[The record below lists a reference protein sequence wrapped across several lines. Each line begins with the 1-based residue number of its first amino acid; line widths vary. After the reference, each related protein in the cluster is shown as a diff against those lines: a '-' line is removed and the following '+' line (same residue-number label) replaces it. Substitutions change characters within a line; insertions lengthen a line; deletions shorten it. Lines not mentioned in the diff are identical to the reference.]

1 MKLFKR
7 IMLFLMVVILTTLVA
22 CTSTNNKVTIEFV
35 NTTLEDI
42 EIDKGN
48 CLEEVVAPTKEGFI
62 FENWYTS
69 DSFEEIF
76 DFNTKLETNTK
87 IYALYYL
94 EFNKAIELGNK
105 LEHNEVSKEEYFIKG
120 KIKSIVQAEY
130 GNMTITNGTD
140 ELFVY
145 GVWSKDK
152 TKRYDQLEDK
162 PVIND
167 TVLLRG
173 PLKRFNESI
182 ELNNS
187 KLYKMEKNP
196 LPEIDLTEYDE
207 LSILAA
213 RNKEVNSKVV
223 IEGVVAQITNMN
235 NKTPNG
241 VYIVD
246 ETNAMYIHSSNIAL
260 AVKVG
265 DRIKVAGKRVNF
277 ILESEIENAIKYGYE
292 GAIQLDE
299 AYLIEHSK
307 DQQDFNTDWIE
318 SYTIKELL
326 ETSPNE
332 KNITGTIYKVNA
344 FINKVPGNGFIN
356 YYFNDLDNK
365 TGSYVYTMN
374 NGSDFSWL
382 DEYDGQ
388 LKTVYLSVI
397 NAKATNSGLVYR
409 FVPIKIVEDF
419 EYEQSYNP
427 EFAVKYFGVDQ
438 FEKQYVEGFSPDLE
452 LITNVTFEKLNIENV
467 KLNYSSSNINVI
479 YFELID
485 DKVILKTNEAGKAK
499 ISIIGIDNDNSFK
512 IEIEIEVVKYES
524 DEFISVLEAIEKE
537 NKEKVRVKGV
547 VGASLVNQVGFYLI
561 DETGAIPVRM
571 SKDELAKLKLGNLVI
586 IEGTKDE
593 FRKEYNENNELIFVG
608 QLVIDDSVIIANLQG
623 EHTYSTNSF
632 KTDKQLKD
640 FIDLDKTIQH
650 SKDIYIFEATIKYTE
665 TPYYTRYELIDDEGN
680 AMNIYSS
687 NSSQLSFLYDYRNL
701 KVIVEFSVVNW
712 NAKKYVGSILSIT
725 YENEK
730 IVNNSNFK

>member
-1 MKLFKR
+1 
-7 IMLFLMVVILTTLVA
+7 
-22 CTSTNNKVTIEFV
+22 
-35 NTTLEDI
+35 
-42 EIDKGN
+42 
-48 CLEEVVAPTKEGFI
+48 
-62 FENWYTS
+62 
-69 DSFEEIF
+69 
-76 DFNTKLETNTK
+76 
-87 IYALYYL
+87 
-94 EFNKAIELGNK
+94 
-105 LEHNEVSKEEYFIKG
+105 
-120 KIKSIVQAEY
+120 
-130 GNMTITNGTD
+130 MTITNGTD

-277 ILESEIENAIKYGYE
+277 ILESETENAIKYGYE

-332 KNITGTIYKVNA
+332 RNITGTIYKVNA

-467 KLNYSSSNINVI
+467 KLNYSSSNTNVI
-479 YFELID
+479 YFELVD

-687 NSSQLSFLYDYRNL
+687 NGSQLSFLYDYRNL

-730 IVNNSNFK
+730 IVHNSNFK